1 MQRSS
6 SDRPYYAGGSAMSQ
20 EPNESAKAS
29 NVEKAEVAWSG
40 SRQILCCFR
49 GGPLMPSPW
58 LPDGDS
64 QIFRLYVFGPS
75 GLNGYRLPTLRFGFG
90 HLATLEGIEG
100 IEVVARRFFLGT
112 NANGRTDRTGQPLH
126 RHLSLS
132 LAILLLSCY
141 NGYLPTWKD
150 IAAP

>member
-1 MQRSS
+1 
-6 SDRPYYAGGSAMSQ
+6 
-20 EPNESAKAS
+20 
-29 NVEKAEVAWSG
+29 
-40 SRQILCCFR
+40 
-49 GGPLMPSPW
+49 MPSPW

-126 RHLSLS
+126 WHLSLS
-132 LAILLLSCY
+132 LYCSFPAIMVTCLLGKILRLH
-141 NGYLPTWKD
+141 NHIQEQQEDQQGKD
-150 IAAP
+150 IPWFSMPFWRVVHQ